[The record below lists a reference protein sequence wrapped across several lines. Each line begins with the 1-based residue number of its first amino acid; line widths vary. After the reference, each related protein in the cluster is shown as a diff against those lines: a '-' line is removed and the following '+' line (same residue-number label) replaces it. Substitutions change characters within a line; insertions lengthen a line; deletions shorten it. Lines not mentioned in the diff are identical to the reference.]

1 MKIAIIGFG
10 LEGQAAYDYWQAG
23 NEITICD
30 LNLNLQ
36 APEAAA
42 VQLGEDYLAGLDQFD
57 LVVRSPNPLPAQI
70 IAANGEAVLEKITS
84 NTNEFLRVCPTK
96 NIIGVT
102 GTKGKGTTSTL
113 TAKMLE
119 AAGKRVHLGGNIGI
133 PALELLK
140 ADIQPEDWVVLE
152 LSSFQLIDL
161 QHSPHIAVC
170 LMVVPEHLDWH
181 EDVEEYIAAKQQLF
195 VHQAETDIA
204 IYYTGASPG
213 KQIPYFAPPGASVI
227 DGAISIGGQAI
238 CQTAELKLLGAHN
251 WQNVCAAV
259 TAVWQATQD
268 IDALRSVLTSFSG
281 LPHRIEFLGT
291 VDSVNYY
298 NDSFASGLA
307 ATEAAVMS
315 VHEKKV
321 LIVGGYD
328 RMLPLERFANFA
340 NLSADTFR
348 TMLIIGASGARLAK
362 AFDEAG
368 FTNYLLD
375 SESKT
380 MEQVVAHARKLAQPG
395 DAILLSPGF
404 ASFDMFKNF
413 EDRGLQ
419 FKAAVNSL

>member
-23 NEITICD
+23 NEICD

-152 LSSFQLIDL
+152 LSSFQLILTAHCRLPDG
-161 QHSPHIAVC
+161 
-170 LMVVPEHLDWH
+170 
-181 EDVEEYIAAKQQLF
+181 
-195 VHQAETDIA
+195 
-204 IYYTGASPG
+204 GAG
-213 KQIPYFAPPGASVI
+213 AP
-227 DGAISIGGQAI
+227 
-238 CQTAELKLLGAHN
+238 
-251 WQNVCAAV
+251 
-259 TAVWQATQD
+259 
-268 IDALRSVLTSFSG
+268 
-281 LPHRIEFLGT
+281 
-291 VDSVNYY
+291 
-298 NDSFASGLA
+298 GLA
-307 ATEAAVMS
+307 
-315 VHEKKV
+315 
-321 LIVGGYD
+321 
-328 RMLPLERFANFA
+328 
-340 NLSADTFR
+340 
-348 TMLIIGASGARLAK
+348 
-362 AFDEAG
+362 
-368 FTNYLLD
+368 
-375 SESKT
+375 
-380 MEQVVAHARKLAQPG
+380 
-395 DAILLSPGF
+395 
-404 ASFDMFKNF
+404 
-413 EDRGLQ
+413 
-419 FKAAVNSL
+419 